1 MAENPKSSGRR
12 ANGREEST
20 EEDSGDPVGHVAASN
35 SPIRGGVSRGVEI
48 SDFFFRQR

>member
-20 EEDSGDPVGHVAASN
+20 EEDSGDPLEHVAASN
-35 SPIRGGVSRGVEI
+35 RPNQGGISRG
-48 SDFFFRQR
+48 